1 MTLQQWARLQTDVNV
16 KLRRGAWYRIVKLG
30 AVEAVLDVNR
40 QPLTVSRTLLQIV
53 QIPPSRWSVVPAP
66 RNALRFPSSWGE
78 RYAVCPSCRGR
89 SPLEGRPTTMRCT
102 RCNGLYEVAW
112 NEPYLLSA

>member
-1 MTLQQWARLQTDVNV
+1 MPLQQWARLQTDVNV
-16 KLRRGAWYRIVKLG
+16 KLRRGAWYRVIKLG

-40 QPLTVSRTLLQIV
+40 KPLSVTRTLLQIV
-53 QIPPSRWSVVPAP
+53 QAPPSRWSVVPAP
-66 RNALRFPSSWGE
+66 RNALRFPTSWGKQ
-78 RYAVCPSCRGR
+78 YGVCPACRGR
-89 SPLEGRPTTMRCT
+89 SPLEGHPSMMRCT